1 MKSTYTICY
10 VSKVAPNLSEKDIEE
25 LFQYTAAYNNKSNI
39 SGILLHSL
47 DNFFQVLE
55 GSEKSLTKLYEK
67 IKEDTR
73 HGEIYEVYNRKTSQ
87 PVFDNYKST
96 FDIVKTAE
104 DLKMLLIYLNQDVS
118 NSTNRKLR
126 RLLAPFDLLG
136 EF

>member
-10 VSKVAPNLSEKDIEE
+10 VSKVAAYLSENDIQE
-25 LFQYTAAYNNKSNI
+25 LFQYTAAFNNENNI

-55 GSEKSLTKLYEK
+55 GSEQQLLNLYDR
-67 IKEDTR
+67 IKVDSR
-73 HGEIYEVYNRKTSQ
+73 HYDIYEVYNRKTSH
-87 PVFDNYKST
+87 PVFVNYKST
-96 FDIVKTAE
+96 FDIVKTAD
-104 DLKMLLIYLNQDVS
+104 DLKSLLIYLNQDVS